1 MKPAFRGAYSDLKH
15 VAKDNPPRVSS
26 RFARHRRHR
35 DRASSFESAQ
45 CGMEPGSDHDQLPA
59 SERRRVFLW
68 MKTLNG
74 KQMQRLIFSIACILA
89 VSTAN
94 AADRPEDLRKYQH
107 GINLVAAPDGKKLL
121 FWSSSGNPPAG
132 AAKDGSWTHD
142 VYVAAAGDT
151 LQAQRLI
158 SAPEAQEP
166 ASAAISSDGR
176 IMVTM
181 EDGWN
186 SKSEVT
192 QRFGIYDAAL
202 NPVRPY
208 PQVVAEGG
216 HSGHVA
222 AAGNR
227 FVVFYADGWVN
238 SGGVDNLGSGKDV
251 LAKAYDSNGRLLW
264 HRAIATGTRDWWPL
278 VAASG
283 NRALLVWQRF
293 VEGATTSSLM
303 IALID
308 PATGRLVKKPLKL
321 ADELQYYNYAVAYV
335 PAVDRFLITGT
346 RKEGKGFAF
355 LLDNSGRLVAKNLDL
370 PPTVRE
376 AWPAVRGTR
385 ILQPTAPDGAQ
396 MLSVKNDRI
405 EAMHRYADHYQWQG
419 IGAAAEFDDDGKARV
434 YALSKNGMVIRKWD
448 GPDDHR

>member
-1 MKPAFRGAYSDLKH
+1 
-15 VAKDNPPRVSS
+15 
-26 RFARHRRHR
+26 
-35 DRASSFESAQ
+35 
-45 CGMEPGSDHDQLPA
+45 
-59 SERRRVFLW
+59 
-68 MKTLNG
+68 
-74 KQMQRLIFSIACILA
+74 MQKFIFSIACILA
-89 VSTAN
+89 VSIAG
-94 AADRPEDLRKYQH
+94 AADHHEDLRQYQH

-132 AAKDGSWTHD
+132 TAKDGSWTHD
-142 VYVAAAGDT
+142 VYVAVAGDA
-151 LQAQRLI
+151 LQAQPLI

-166 ASAAISSDGR
+166 ASAAMTPNGR

-181 EDGWN
+181 EDGWD

-192 QRFGIYDAAL
+192 QRFGIYDADL
-202 NPVRPY
+202 KPVRPY

-227 FVVFYADGWVN
+227 FVVFYADGWVKG
-238 SGGVDNLGSGKDV
+238 GGVDNLGSGKDV
-251 LAKAYDSNGRLLW
+251 LANGYDANGRLLW

-293 VEGATTSSLM
+293 VEGETTSRLM

-308 PATGRLVKKPLKL
+308 AATGRLVKKPLRL

-346 RKEGKGFAF
+346 RNEGKGFAY

-370 PPTVRE
+370 PATVRE
-376 AWPAVRGTR
+376 AWPAVRGTK
-385 ILQPTAPDGAQ
+385 IVLPTAPNGAQ

-405 EAMHRYADHYQWQG
+405 ESIHRYADHYQWQG

-434 YALSKNGMVIRKWD
+434 YALSKSGIVIRKWD
-448 GPDDHR
+448 GPADHR